1 MKINKKK
8 VFVAALIVC
17 ALALITTGTLA
28 WFNDSAEVV
37 NKFHVADSDNN
48 GTPNFS
54 IEVKE
59 TAYDKDGNKVDAN
72 NDGVYDLTDEGNTY
86 FTVAPGDVLPKDPVV
101 TNTGDYNQWVR
112 VNILISRDFADQ
124 VAEAQGLTVV
134 PGTAPAIDMY
144 QLFKDFNAGNIFDAN
159 ESNATALTDYYI
171 YAYYYKDI
179 LKPRET
185 LPVFTALN
193 IPSVFTQADMN
204 YGTDGF
210 QIIVKAEAVQSDNIA
225 GPAYTAFTSI
235 ANWPIGTA
243 YGA

>member
-1 MKINKKK
+1 MKMTKKK
-8 VFVAALIVC
+8 LFVIALVVC

-28 WFNDSAEVV
+28 WFNDSAEVT
-37 NKFHVADSDNN
+37 NKFYVADSDND

-59 TAYDKDGNKVDAN
+59 TVYDADGNKVDADS
-72 NDGVYDLTDEGNTY
+72 DGVYDLTDKGNTY
-86 FTVAPGDVLPKDPVV
+86 YTVAPGDKIAKDPVV
-101 TNTGDYNQWVR
+101 SNTGDYEQWVR

-124 VAEAQGLTVV
+124 VAEAQGLTIEN
-134 PGTAPAIDMY
+134 GKAPAIDMT
-144 QLFKDFNAGNIFDAN
+144 QLFTGFDATLYDAN

-171 YAYYYKDI
+171 YAYYYKDV
-179 LKPRET
+179 LKPGET
-185 LPVFTALN
+185 ISVFTELN

-210 QIIVKAEAVQSDNIA
+210 QINVKADAIQSDNIA
-225 GPAYTAFTSI
+225 GPAYTAFTAI